1 MDAPTLN
8 AHLKEA
14 QTALESFLTQLLS
27 RDDISLTVEEAAES
41 DEDSAQIPLTTE
53 LAVGADNFALE
64 LPTGIVPMIGDAIL
78 GQSMEIDEDGADD
91 LISEMTGQ
99 GYGAVRTQLAEVG
112 LKLPDVQFTVSPP
125 GDPGPE
131 LPANQLWAAAFTLTV
146 DDETLTGT
154 IYLERAPS
162 DAAEAPAS
170 APAQEAQATAANTSA
185 DATSAQSSAPQ
196 GGSQSSPS
204 TAQHPAGSDG
214 GGGSVDVAPAEF
226 SDLGA
231 ETLGGQAK
239 QSRGNFEM
247 LAEVELDVRVELG
260 RRKLPLADVLQITSG
275 SVIELEKLVGEPLSI
290 YANGRFIAEGE
301 AVVIDEKFGVRI
313 TKLAPKQQRSKALL

>member
-8 AHLKEA
+8 AHIEEA

-27 RDDISLTVEEAAES
+27 RDDIDLAVDEAAES
-41 DEDSAQIPLTTE
+41 DADAAAVPLTTE

-64 LPTGIVPMIGDAIL
+64 LPAGIVPLIGEAIL
-78 GQSMEIDEDGADD
+78 GQPMEIDEEGADD

-99 GYGAVRTQLAEVG
+99 GYGAVRTQLAEAG

-125 GDPGPE
+125 GDAGPD
-131 LPANQLWAAAFTLTV
+131 LSSDDLWTAAFTLTV
-146 DDETLTGT
+146 GDETLKGT
-154 IYLERAPS
+154 AFLNRDPS
-162 DAAEAPAS
+162 AEAAS
-170 APAQEAQATAANTSA
+170 APPDPATQTAGAKQ
-185 DATSAQSSAPQ
+185 DAPQ
-196 GGSQSSPS
+196 QQANPS
-204 TAQHPAGSDG
+204 AASAGATQPAGSDG
-214 GGGSVDVAPAEF
+214 SEGAVDVAPAEF

-231 ETLGGQAK
+231 ETLGGSSQAN
-239 QSRGNFEM
+239 RGNFEM

>member
-8 AHLKEA
+8 AHIEEA
-14 QTALESFLTQLLS
+14 QTALESFLTQLLN
-27 RDDISLTVEEAAES
+27 RDDIELAVDEAAES
-41 DEDSAQIPLTTE
+41 DADAAVVPLTTE

-64 LPTGIVPMIGDAIL
+64 LPTGIVPLIGEAIL
-78 GQSMEIDEDGADD
+78 GQPMEIDDEGADD

-99 GYGAVRTQLAEVG
+99 GYGAVRTQLAEAG
-112 LKLPDVQFTVSPP
+112 LKLPEAQFTVSPP
-125 GDPGPE
+125 GDAGPD
-131 LPANQLWAAAFTLTV
+131 LPSDDLWTAAFTLTV
-146 DDETLTGT
+146 GDETLKGT
-154 IYLERAPS
+154 VFLNR
-162 DAAEAPAS
+162 DAS
-170 APAQEAQATAANTSA
+170 AASA
-185 DATSAQSSAPQ
+185 DPEPAAQTAGTQQAAPQ
-196 GGSQSSPS
+196 QQASPS
-204 TAQHPAGSDG
+204 AASAGAAQPAGSDG
-214 GGGSVDVAPAEF
+214 SEGAVDVAPAEF

-231 ETLGGQAK
+231 ETLGGASQR
-239 QSRGNFEM
+239 SRGNFEM